1 MSQSSIY
8 PHDLSERTIRL
19 LTIEPSPADSPIQWT
34 FEERCLDDTST
45 PYYALSYCW
54 GATGCSAR
62 IVCNLY
68 PFLVA
73 ANLYSVLLEYRRR
86 GVIIPLWVDAVCINQ
101 TNISER
107 TTQVRMMRTIYS
119 RVACVLVWLGE
130 AEATDD
136 IALLMLKIMN
146 AP

>member
-1 MSQSSIY
+1 M
-8 PHDLSERTIRL
+8 
-19 LTIEPSPADSPIQWT
+19 
-34 FEERCLDDTST
+34 
-45 PYYALSYCW
+45 
-54 GATGCSAR
+54 
-62 IVCNLY
+62 
-68 PFLVA
+68 
-73 ANLYSVLLEYRRR
+73 LEYRRR

-119 RVACVLVWLGE
+119 RAACVLVWLGE

-136 IALLMLKIMN
+136 IALLLLKIMN